1 MEIKKSPK
9 YSVEIIK
16 NKKVGN
22 KYIII
27 FFVFKALWCKY
38 ENSLFL
44 TKKFILKNF
53 FGHFIFVL
61 FF

>member
-9 YSVEIIK
+9 HFVK
-16 NKKVGN
+16 NYDFQKVGN
-22 KYIII
+22 NYRII

-38 ENSLFL
+38 KNSLFSE
-44 TKKFILKNF
+44 KKFILKFF